1 MASDQ
6 SRLKI
11 HIDGDNS
18 GFRQSLRDS
27 ENQVRKTMQGTVFGQ
42 FAGALGMMGAGF
54 AAGRQRHAAAFQAQR
69 MNMLRGTGYRGIG
82 AVLATGE
89 TGLWGSLKLAGGGMK
104 HRLGQFYRGSHA
116 ALAVNQENPELNRIM
131 QLVGFNRRERFR
143 DRVNA
148 VRNMGPHLSMAGG
161 ALYGAAKSG
170 IGGAIA
176 GIGGAMQGLNA
187 FLGPTI
193 ANLLTAGPVVAA
205 IGVLTTKFIGNTM
218 RLQDSAKQ
226 YSAPVLMQQAM
237 TDLLEVRRGL
247 SLARNPE
254 YQKQMMRQIQSTDRW
269 NNAGIGSSGTSMW
282 REMTMGATDAGS
294 WILNFIQGIREFGMG
309 GVGGGM
315 SAAFNYANQM
325 GASKDAQYAISS
337 GGIK

>member
-54 AAGRQRHAAAFQAQR
+54 AAGRQRHSAAMQAHR
-69 MNMLRGTGYRGIG
+69 MNMLRGGGMRGIG
-82 AVLATGE
+82 AYLGSGQ
-89 TGLWGSLKLAGGGMK
+89 TGLMGTLRTAGFGMRHHLRQFIAGSSTEEARFQDPPLAQRVGANRAERNRNRMRALRNMGGFANMAGGG
-104 HRLGQFYRGSHA
+104 
-116 ALAVNQENPELNRIM
+116 IM
-131 QLVGFNRRERFR
+131 
-143 DRVNA
+143 
-148 VRNMGPHLSMAGG
+148 
-161 ALYGAAKSG
+161 GAARVG
-170 IGGAIA
+170 IGGAVA
-176 GIGGAMQGLNA
+176 GIGGAMQGLSA

-193 ANLLTAGPVVAA
+193 ASLLTAGPVVAA
-205 IGVLTTKFIGNTM
+205 IGVLTTKFIGNTL
-218 RLQDSAKQ
+218 RLQDNAKQ

-237 TDLLEVRRGL
+237 TDLLEVKRGL

-254 YQKQMMRQIQSTDRW
+254 YQQQMIRQIQSTDRW
-269 NNAGIGSSGTSMW
+269 NNAGIGSSGTSLW